1 MSASDLPGEPSEA
14 DIARAAKHTTPPA
27 PRTRMGGGGGPIDFF
42 REVSLEMG
50 RVSWPSR
57 SEVASTTVVVLIA
70 VAFFGL
76 YLWGVD
82 SLLTFL
88 FSTMERW
95 LQ

>member
-1 MSASDLPGEPSEA
+1 MSATDLPGEPSEA
-14 DIARAAKHTTPPA
+14 DVARAAKHTTPPA
-27 PRTRMGGGGGPIDFF
+27 PRSRMGGGGGPIAFVRD
-42 REVSLEMG
+42 VSLEMR
-50 RVSWPSR
+50 RVSWPSG

-82 SLLTFL
+82 SVLTFL
-88 FSTMERW
+88 FSRLEGW

>member
-1 MSASDLPGEPSEA
+1 
-14 DIARAAKHTTPPA
+14 
-27 PRTRMGGGGGPIDFF
+27 MGGGGGPIAFF
-42 REVSLEMG
+42 RDVSLEMR
-50 RVSWPSR
+50 RVSWPTR

-82 SLLTFL
+82 SVLTFL
-88 FSTMERW
+88 FSTLERW